1 MTSETQEIV
10 NLDFPR
16 ADAFCKK
23 MGLRFPIVQAG
34 MGGTD
39 LRSLAIA
46 VCEGGGMGAL
56 GLTWATQE
64 DVSTYV
70 RDVRAAT
77 DAPFCVNYVL
87 SFPPNTLITALEA
100 GAPVVAFSWGIPSAD
115 QVSLVRSFGARVGI
129 QVSNI
134 EGARQALAVGADYI
148 SVQGTEAG
156 GHVQAAAS
164 WRKRLGSILKETGD
178 TPVLVAGGLG
188 DGRALR
194 GALEAG
200 AWGGVFGTRFI
211 ATEEARYQRAYKE
224 RLVQATGDDT
234 ALTVCFDGGWP
245 NAMHRVLQNH
255 TFRTWEAGG
264 SQPEGLRPG
273 EGDVVGMVGDEPL
286 HRYSIFPANEG
297 MPANACSNLALYAG
311 LSVDQIQD
319 IPSARE
325 LVARLWKECVGQH
338 R

>member
-1 MTSETQEIV
+1 MTIQTQENA

-46 VCEGGGMGAL
+46 VCRGGGMGAL
-56 GLTWATQE
+56 GLTWASGE
-64 DVSTYV
+64 EASTYV

-77 DAPFCVNYVL
+77 DGTFYVNYVL
-87 SFPPNTLITALEA
+87 SFPPDTLPIALEA

-115 QVSLVRSFGARVGI
+115 QVSLVRSFGARMGI

-134 EGARQALAVGADYI
+134 EGARRALDAGADYL

-156 GHVQAAAS
+156 GHVQAAVS
-164 WRKRLGSILKETGD
+164 WRKRLGAILGEAGD

-200 AWGGVFGTRFI
+200 ASGGVFGTRFI
-211 ATEEARYQRAYKE
+211 ATEESRYQREYKE

-245 NAMHRVLQNH
+245 NALHRVLQNQ
-255 TFRTWEAGG
+255 TFRTWEADG
-264 SQPEGLRPG
+264 SRPAGLRPG
-273 EGDVVGMVGDEPL
+273 EADVVGMAGDEPL
-286 HRYSIFPANEG
+286 YRYCIFPANEG
-297 MPANACSNLALYAG
+297 MPANACANVALYAG

-325 LVARLWKECVGQH
+325 LVPRLWQECVGQ
-338 R
+338 RL